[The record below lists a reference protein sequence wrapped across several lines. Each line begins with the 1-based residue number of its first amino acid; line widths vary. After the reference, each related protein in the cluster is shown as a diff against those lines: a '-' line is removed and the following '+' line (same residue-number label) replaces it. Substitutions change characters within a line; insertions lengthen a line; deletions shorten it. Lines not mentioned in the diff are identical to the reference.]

1 MVCFGD
7 DRTHRASAIENEEN
21 FMLVL
26 SGSAGIADVV
36 ALADRREQV
45 SVSPGV
51 IEAVE
56 HAHQVAADLS
66 TRFPIYGRTTG
77 VGANRTTSIS
87 PTDTEYGMRLL
98 RSHAVDAGD
107 PLDDRTVRAMLAVRL
122 IQLCAPGAG
131 LDPKIMTGLAAM
143 LNDDALPELRQY
155 ASIGTGDLAP
165 LAGTALTLIGERP
178 AAQPLTPMQPWGAD
192 SALPFMSSSALTV
205 GRGCLALAELS
216 RLERTSSV
224 IYTLSFLALDGNPEA
239 LSSVAAQASAAP
251 YVDSIASRLRS
262 LLGAKGGPQCRPARI
277 QDPYGLRVYPVA
289 QASVVASLHT
299 LERQLERTLNT
310 AQENPLFD
318 IDGGQV
324 VHHGA
329 FYQASLSLE
338 LDGTTLALALTA
350 PITHSRIRM
359 LNDPDT
365 NGGNAFLAADAD
377 GSSGLMMI
385 EYVAAGA
392 IAEIRNAAQPA
403 SAGTLVLSR
412 GAEEDATFASQGAQ
426 QLERSIAAYRV
437 LQCCELVGAVR
448 LLRQRGLEGMFS
460 GVVGDALDLTS
471 VLPRSIEDRDL
482 RGDIALAES
491 LLDDIGGLVPEGIL
505 P

>member
-1 MVCFGD
+1 
-7 DRTHRASAIENEEN
+7 
-21 FMLVL
+21 MLVL
-26 SGSAGIADVV
+26 NGSATIADVV

-45 SVSPGV
+45 SVSPATV
-51 IEAVE
+51 AAVRR
-56 HAHQVAADLS
+56 AHQVAAELS
-66 TRFPIYGRTTG
+66 TRYEIYGRTTG
-77 VGANRTTSIS
+77 VGANRATSVS
-87 PTDTEYGMRLL
+87 PTDAEYGMRLL

-122 IQLCAPGAG
+122 IQLCVPGAG
-131 LDPKIMTGLAAM
+131 LDPAILAGLETM

-178 AAQPLTPMQPWGAD
+178 ASKPLTPMAQWGAD

-205 GRGCLALAELS
+205 GRGCLALEELS
-216 RLERTSSV
+216 RLERTSSA
-224 IYTLSFLALDGNPEA
+224 IYMLSFLALDGNPQA
-239 LSSVAAQASAAP
+239 LSSIAAQASAAP
-251 YVDSIASRLRS
+251 YADTVAVRLRS
-262 LLGAKGGPQCRPARI
+262 ILSTKGRPDSRPARL

-289 QASVVASLHT
+289 QASLVATLHSL
-299 LERQLERTLNT
+299 EGQLERTLNA

-318 IDGGQV
+318 IDNESV
-324 VHHGA
+324 IHHGA

-365 NGGNAFLAADAD
+365 NGGNAFLAGEAD
-377 GSSGLMMI
+377 GSSGLMMV

-412 GAEEDATFASQGAQ
+412 GTEEDATFASQGAQ
-426 QLERSIAAYRV
+426 PLERSMAAYRV
-437 LQCCELVGAVR
+437 LLCCELVGAVR
-448 LLRQRGLEGMFS
+448 LLRQRGLDDQFS
-460 GVVGDALDLTS
+460 GVVGDTLTLAA
-471 VLPRSIEDRDL
+471 VLPRNDEDRDL

-491 LLDDIGGLVPEGIL
+491 VLDDMGRLVAPE
-505 P
+505 PRP